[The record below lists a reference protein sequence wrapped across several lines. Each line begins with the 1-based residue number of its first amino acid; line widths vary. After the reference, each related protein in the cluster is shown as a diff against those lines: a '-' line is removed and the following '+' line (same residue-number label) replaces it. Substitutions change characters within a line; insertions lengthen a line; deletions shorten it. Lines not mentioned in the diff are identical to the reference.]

1 MTVRIIL
8 AAAMSSLGLSVAVG
22 KDPFQTIP
30 ADHPTFMAISED
42 GRNLLL
48 ANEQK
53 DVVSV
58 WDTATGKVLKQHK
71 CPAPGQILCRGE
83 KAFVVNRKMGTIT
96 VLSQK
101 QGFKPVD
108 QLEVGDEDIIGLSA
122 PTRKDFADELL
133 VTCHRKRLDFKDT
146 KVYLVNVVKDRYKL
160 VLQTNWFDPMYS
172 DAQGH
177 FAHDWHFAYDYN
189 QLRAGNPR
197 RSATPC
203 R

>member
-1 MTVRIIL
+1 
-8 AAAMSSLGLSVAVG
+8 
-22 KDPFQTIP
+22 
-30 ADHPTFMAISED
+30 
-42 GRNLLL
+42 
-48 ANEQK
+48 
-53 DVVSV
+53 
-58 WDTATGKVLKQHK
+58 
-71 CPAPGQILCRGE
+71 
-83 KAFVVNRKMGTIT
+83 MGTIT

-189 QLRAGNPR
+189 QLRAGNPQALCDALPLAGQAAAPIQAIGEDLWVLPDR
-197 RSATPC
+197 AAHRPAFHQNNWGAAAAVAADKVPFSGCPCQRSLCA
-203 R
+203 